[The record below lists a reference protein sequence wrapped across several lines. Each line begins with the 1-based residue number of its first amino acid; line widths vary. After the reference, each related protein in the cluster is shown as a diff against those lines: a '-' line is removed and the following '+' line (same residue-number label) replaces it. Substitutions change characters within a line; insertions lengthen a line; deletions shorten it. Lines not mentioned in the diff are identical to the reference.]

1 MPMDQVEF
9 EFPDESDNPR
19 KGGAVVRPEDDKVED
34 KKPEI
39 KVLQESL
46 GSGVAKDYAEYQNLC
61 GVIRGLL
68 TAQREIND
76 LLRQVK
82 DYDDTL

>member
-1 MPMDQVEF
+1 MDTQALEYLTKKY
-9 EFPDESDNPR
+9 DE
-19 KGGAVVRPEDDKVED
+19 
-34 KKPEI
+34 EI

-46 GSGVAKDYAEYQNLC
+46 GAGIAKDYAEYQNLC

-76 LLRQVK
+76 LLRKVK
-82 DYDDTL
+82 DYDDSI

>member
-1 MPMDQVEF
+1 MDNQILEYLT
-9 EFPDESDNPR
+9 
-19 KGGAVVRPEDDKVED
+19 KKYED
-34 KKPEI
+34 EI

-46 GSGVAKDYAEYQNLC
+46 GSGAAKDYAEYQNLC

-76 LLRQVK
+76 LLRKVK
-82 DYDDTL
+82 DYDDSL